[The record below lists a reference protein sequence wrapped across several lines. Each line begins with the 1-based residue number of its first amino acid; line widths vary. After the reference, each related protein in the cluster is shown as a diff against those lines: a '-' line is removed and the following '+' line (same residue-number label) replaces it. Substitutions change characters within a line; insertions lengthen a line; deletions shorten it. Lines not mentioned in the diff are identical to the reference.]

1 MARSLPPE
9 ALRRTVDPNTLPLRS
24 TEEHPPLAGLIGQPR
39 AVAALEFGLDI
50 PDQGFNIYVAGPPGV
65 GRMTGVQMF
74 LEARAKNQPTP
85 PDWCYAYNFQDPSRP
100 RALRLPPGRGRELQR
115 DMQRLIEGVRR
126 EIPRVFESDEYN
138 ARREAI
144 LKEINQ
150 QREEILR
157 RLNQRAMAQEMMVEV
172 TPMGIA
178 VIPLLGGR
186 PITDQQFAALPP
198 AMQEL
203 LRRRREAFEEEVKQ
217 ALKEI
222 RQLERAAQERLR
234 RLNREVALFVV
245 EGLMDDLF
253 EKYRDLPEVIAYLKA
268 VQEDIV
274 ENVDQFR
281 SREEGAPG
289 LPFPLPLPAFGDLAL
304 RKYTVN
310 VLVDNAEQQGA
321 PVIIEWNPTFPN
333 VFGRLEKE
341 SLLGVLH
348 TDFTLI
354 RAGALHR
361 ANGGYLV
368 MPVEGVLVNP
378 FVWEGLKR
386 ALRQRAVEIEEPGER
401 MGLLTTRTLD
411 PEPIPLHVKV
421 ILIGSPLLYHL
432 LYLYDEEFS
441 ELFKVKADFDIEMP
455 WDENGMRDY
464 IALIGT
470 LCRKEDLC
478 HLDAGAVAR
487 VIEYGGRLAED
498 QTRLS
503 TRFAEVADLVR
514 EASFWARKAGSPLVT
529 AEHVRQALEAKV
541 YRSNLIEER
550 IRQLIAEGTLLID
563 VEGAKVGQVNG
574 LSVLDLGD
582 YRFGRPNRITA
593 TVALGRE
600 GVIDIE
606 REARLG
612 GPIHTKGVLILSG
625 YLASKYA
632 QDKPLTL
639 SARLV
644 FEQSYSG
651 VEGDS
656 ASCAELCALL
666 SALADAPI
674 RQGIAIT
681 GSINQKGELQA
692 IGGVNE
698 KIEGFYYTC
707 KVKGLTGEQG
717 VIIPEANVRNL
728 MLREEVVEAVREGKF
743 HIWAARTVDEAIEIL
758 TGIPAGERGPDG
770 RYPEGTIN
778 ARVDQRLREM
788 AETLQ
793 RFGREE
799 RGERKAP
806 EAREEG
812 RGNAG
817 GGNMSV
823 E

>member
-85 PDWCYAYNFQDPSRP
+85 PDWCYVYNFQDPSRP

-593 TVALGRE
+593 TCRPGTGGGDRHRAGSPPGRPHPHQGRPHPQRLPGLQICPGQAADPLRPPGLRAVLFRGGGRQRLLRGAVRPAVGPRRRPHPPGHRHHRLHQPEGGAAGHRGSEREDRGLLLHVQGQGAHRGAGRDHPRGQRPQPDAPGGGRRGGAGGEVPHLGRPH
-600 GVIDIE
+600 
-606 REARLG
+606 R
-612 GPIHTKGVLILSG
+612 
-625 YLASKYA
+625 
-632 QDKPLTL
+632 
-639 SARLV
+639 
-644 FEQSYSG
+644 
-651 VEGDS
+651 
-656 ASCAELCALL
+656 
-666 SALADAPI
+666 
-674 RQGIAIT
+674 
-681 GSINQKGELQA
+681 
-692 IGGVNE
+692 
-698 KIEGFYYTC
+698 
-707 KVKGLTGEQG
+707 
-717 VIIPEANVRNL
+717 
-728 MLREEVVEAVREGKF
+728 
-743 HIWAARTVDEAIEIL
+743 
-758 TGIPAGERGPDG
+758 
-770 RYPEGTIN
+770 
-778 ARVDQRLREM
+778 
-788 AETLQ
+788 
-793 RFGREE
+793 
-799 RGERKAP
+799 
-806 EAREEG
+806 
-812 RGNAG
+812 
-817 GGNMSV
+817 
-823 E
+823 

>member
-1 MARSLPPE
+1 MARSLPSE

-24 TEEHPPLAGLIGQPR
+24 TEAHPSLAGLIGQPR

-50 PDQGFNIYVAGPPGV
+50 PDRGFNIYVAGPPGV

-74 LEARAKNQPTP
+74 LEARAKTQPTP
-85 PDWCYAYNFQDPSRP
+85 SDWCYVYNFHDPSRP

-115 DMQRLIEGVRR
+115 DMQRLIEGARQ

-150 QREEILR
+150 QREEILK
-157 RLNQRAMAQEMMVEV
+157 RLNQRATAQEMMVEV

-253 EKYRDLPEVIAYLKA
+253 EKYPDLPEVIAYLKA
-268 VQEDIV
+268 VQEDVV

-281 SREEGAPG
+281 GRGEGAPG
-289 LPFPLPLPAFGDLAL
+289 LPFPLPLPAFGELAL
-304 RKYTVN
+304 RKYAVN
-310 VLVDNAEQQGA
+310 VLVDNADQEGA

-368 MPVEGVLVNP
+368 MPVEGVLLNS

-401 MGLLTTRTLD
+401 IGLLTTRTLD
-411 PEPIPLHVKV
+411 PEPIPLQVKV
-421 ILIGSPLLYHL
+421 ILIGSPVLYHL

-455 WDENGMRDY
+455 WDEKGMQDY
-464 IALIGT
+464 IALLST
-470 LCRKEDLC
+470 LCRKEGLC
-478 HLDAGAVAR
+478 HLDAGAVAQL
-487 VIEYGGRLAED
+487 IEYGGRLAED

-503 TRFAEVADLVR
+503 TRFAEVADLAR
-514 EASFWARKAGSPLVT
+514 EASFWAHKAGSCLVT

-563 VEGAKVGQVNG
+563 VEGARVGQVNG

-632 QDKPLTL
+632 QDKPLSL

-666 SALADAPI
+666 SALAEVPI

-743 HIWAARTVDEAIEIL
+743 HIWAACTVDEAIEIL
-758 TGIPAGERGPDG
+758 TGVPAGERGPDG

-812 RGNAG
+812 RGNTG

>member
-1 MARSLPPE
+1 MARRLPPE
-9 ALRRTVDPNTLPLRS
+9 ALRRTVSLEHLPWRS
-24 TEEHPPLAGLIGQPR
+24 TEETSPLAGLIGQPR

-50 PDQGFNIYVAGPPGV
+50 PDHGFNIYVAGPPGV

-74 LEARAKNQPTP
+74 LEARAQTQPTP
-85 PDWCYAYNFQDPSRP
+85 PDWCYVYNFQDPSRP
-100 RALRLPPGRGRELQR
+100 KALRLPPGQGRALRR
-115 DMQRLIEGVRR
+115 DMERLLEGIRR

-144 LKEINQ
+144 LKEVNQ
-150 QREEILR
+150 QREEILK

-186 PITDQQFAALPP
+186 PITEQQFAALPP

-222 RQLERAAQERLR
+222 RGLERAAQERLR

-281 SREEGAPG
+281 GREEGQA
-289 LPFPLPLPAFGDLAL
+289 LPFPLPLPALADMAL

-321 PVIIEWNPTFPN
+321 PVVIEWNPTFPN

-368 MPVEGVLVNP
+368 MPIEGVLINP

-401 MGLLTTRTLD
+401 MGLITTRTLD

-432 LYLYDEEFS
+432 LYLLDEEFS

-455 WDENGMRDY
+455 WDEGGMQDY
-464 IALIGT
+464 ITLIGT
-470 LCRKEDLC
+470 LCRKEGLC
-478 HLDAGAVAR
+478 HLDAGAMAR
-487 VIEYGGRLAED
+487 IIEYGGRLAED

-503 TRFAEVADLVR
+503 TRFAEIADLVR
-514 EASFWARKAGSPLVT
+514 EANFWARKAGSSRVT
-529 AEHVRQALEAKV
+529 AEHVQQALEAKV

-550 IRQLIAEGTLLID
+550 IRRLIAEGTLLID
-563 VEGAKVGQVNG
+563 VDGAKVGQVNG
-574 LSVLDLGD
+574 LAVLDLGD

-698 KIEGFYYTC
+698 KIEGFYYVC

-728 MLREEVVEAVREGKF
+728 MLREEVVEAVRAGKF

-770 RYPEGTIN
+770 RYPAGTIN

-788 AETLQ
+788 AEALQ
-793 RFGREE
+793 RFGRED
-799 RGERKAP
+799 RGGRP
-806 EAREEG
+806 EAEARKNEEG
-812 RGNAG
+812 TPPSNG
-817 GGNMSV
+817 G
-823 E
+823 